1 MKYLCLH
8 VLSIMDRNP
17 SEAVR
22 FKSGKTLYEVTLWSL
37 ILEPVAGKEETYR
50 RIGIAGK
57 IVYVSE
63 EEHRRLS
70 GLDTSEKDIPKIV
83 STWKLKSV
91 TII

>member
-1 MKYLCLH
+1 
-8 VLSIMDRNP
+8 MDRNP

-22 FKSGKTLYEVTLWSL
+22 FKSGKTLYEATLWSL

-63 EEHRRLS
+63 EEYRRLS
-70 GLDTSEKDIPKIV
+70 SLDSSEKEIPTMV
-83 STWKLKSV
+83 STWKLKTV